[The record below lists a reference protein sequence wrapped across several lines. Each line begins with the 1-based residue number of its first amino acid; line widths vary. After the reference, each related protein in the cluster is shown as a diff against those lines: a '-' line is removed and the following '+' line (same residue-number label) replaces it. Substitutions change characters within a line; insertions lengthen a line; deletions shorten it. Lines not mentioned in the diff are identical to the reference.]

1 MGSRLI
7 ILHRRT
13 GVAKYI
19 PLIKKEVKI
28 LLPGGVS
35 SKVYGLDL
43 INSEGVGVITYQCRQ
58 DKFNVVSL
66 VIEL

>member
-1 MGSRLI
+1 M
-7 ILHRRT
+7 HRET

-35 SKVYGLDL
+35 SEVYGLDL
-43 INSEGVGVITYQCRQ
+43 INSEGGGGNNLSMQAG
-58 DKFNVVSL
+58 
-66 VIEL
+66 